1 MALKLSECQEKFM
14 IDTFSI
20 KLTQFEKTGSIGKVY
35 FTGKPRKIQLTLT
48 KKMISL
54 SADLLHKYSRNIY
67 SACLRQYRP
76 IHGTHATH
84 SRP

>member
-14 IDTFSI
+14 IDTSSI

-48 KKMISL
+48 KKNDKLIS
-54 SADLLHKYSRNIY
+54 
-67 SACLRQYRP
+67 
-76 IHGTHATH
+76 
-84 SRP
+84 